1 MIFEMGKCGSHM
13 MRRRMIMVI
22 HMMIVVMMVKNY
34 AYADT
39 NIIFNPCDDTK
50 VKRLDGFTFGLAFST
65 KEAFF
70 LDQIQLSPCDSR
82 LALATKNAKLTI
94 FRPKV
99 DEISLLTIDGTNF
112 NPILSGGYVVA
123 FAGRKYA
130 ARSAPTLVA
139 DSTHTVTNLTLVLE
153 FQQGTLENLYWK
165 SLGCDSCSGETSVCI
180 NNTVCAVPNLKCR
193 NHGGPIDCNVG
204 IQLTFSG
211 TDEKRQVLNSW
222 YEVENLRK
230 LSLYDLYSNVA
241 EAVPGHPQ

>member
-1 MIFEMGKCGSHM
+1 MTHL
-13 MRRRMIMVI
+13 
-22 HMMIVVMMVKNY
+22 MIVVMMMKNY

-39 NIIFNPCDDTK
+39 NIIFSPCDDTK
-50 VKRLDGFTFGLAFST
+50 VKKWDGFTFGLAFST

-70 LDQIQLSPCDSR
+70 LDQTQLSPCDSR
-82 LALATKNAKLTI
+82 LALATKNAKLAV

-99 DEISLLTIDGTNF
+99 DEISLLTIDSTNF

-130 ARSAPTLVA
+130 ARSAPALVA

-165 SLGCDSCSGETSVCI
+165 SLGCDSCSGDTTVCI

-222 YEVENLRK
+222 YEVKNLRK